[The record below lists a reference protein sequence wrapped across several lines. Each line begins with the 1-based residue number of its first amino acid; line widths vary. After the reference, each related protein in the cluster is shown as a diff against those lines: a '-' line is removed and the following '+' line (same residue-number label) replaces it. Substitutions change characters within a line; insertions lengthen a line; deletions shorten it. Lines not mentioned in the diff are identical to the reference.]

1 MRKQTVGGPYNVHRA
16 AVFLFRQTP
25 IHGLF
30 PPGGLTLS
38 QRLFPALCFTGAVFL
53 LTAGR
58 AAAQSHPSLTS
69 AQSQTANNDKNVS
82 RATALSKSPDL
93 KLAEAESLMEKGQ
106 LNEAEA
112 AVRQELKI
120 APDSAAAHFL
130 LGYIL
135 YREIQTQAKRIDPNP
150 NAVYAAPRKS
160 LIELREKNAKES
172 LAEFTAGARYRTP
185 SAFDLKIVAMDYIL
199 LGDFIDADKW
209 LTRSL
214 QGNPTDS
221 DGWYEM
227 GRTKYNEN
235 RFTEAIDAFK
245 KCLAIDATNV
255 KAEENLGL
263 SYAGLGDDPAAIK
276 AYQTAIDW
284 QANSVVKDVEAYF
297 ALGTLLLN
305 ENRPEDAIPVLI
317 QATQIA
323 PSVSQGH
330 ELLGKA
336 YLQTQNLPKAQT
348 ELEGAVNLSPDTA
361 RLHCILGQ
369 VYRKEGLTAK
379 AKAEFDGCAALQR
392 ERPSDHSTMY
402 RFGSRGTSPWGLNS
416 SGGGGALIEG
426 RSMAVRARAY
436 RVFWISVSLLLRR
449 ALLPLRAHS
458 VPASQKWP
466 FPRWHPLFSPGR
478 GRPAPA

>member
-1 MRKQTVGGPYNVHRA
+1 
-16 AVFLFRQTP
+16 VFLFRQTLTRGRP
-25 IHGLF
+25 Q
-30 PPGGLTLS
+30 GGFLRP
-38 QRLFPALCFTGAVFL
+38 QRVFRAFCFSGAFFL

-58 AAAQSHPSLTS
+58 ATAQSPSS
-69 AQSQTANNDKNVS
+69 PPPAPSQAPHNGKTVD
-82 RATALSKSPDL
+82 RTTPLSKSPDL
-93 KLAEAESLMEKGQ
+93 KLATAESLIEKGQ

-120 APDSAAAHFL
+120 APDAPAAHFL

-135 YREIQTQAKRIDPNP
+135 YREIQTQAKRIDPDP
-150 NAVYAAPRKS
+150 NAIYAAPGKS

-172 LAEFTAGARYRTP
+172 LAEFTTGARYRTP
-185 SAFDLKIVAMDYIL
+185 SAFDLKIVAMDYVL

-214 QGNPTDS
+214 ELNPTDS
-221 DGWYEM
+221 DGWYQL

-235 RFTEAIDAFK
+235 RFPEAIDTFK

-263 SYAGLGDDPAAIK
+263 SYAGLGDVPEAIK

-284 QANSVVKDVEAYF
+284 QASFVGKDAEAYF
-297 ALGTLLLN
+297 ALGTLLLDQ
-305 ENRPEDAIPVLI
+305 NRSADAIPVLI

-336 YLQTQNLPKAQT
+336 YLQTQDLLKAQT
-348 ELEGAVNLSPDTA
+348 ELEEAVKLSPDTA
-361 RLHCILGQ
+361 RLHYILGQ

-379 AKAEFDGCAALQR
+379 AKAEFDRCAALEGAPR
-392 ERPSDHSTMY
+392 SDPGTM
-402 RFGSRGTSPWGLNS
+402 
-416 SGGGGALIEG
+416 
-426 RSMAVRARAY
+426 
-436 RVFWISVSLLLRR
+436 
-449 ALLPLRAHS
+449 
-458 VPASQKWP
+458 
-466 FPRWHPLFSPGR
+466 
-478 GRPAPA
+478 